1 MKRHVKSSVPFLATI
16 SAVNRTANI
25 YQEVKSIEILDRK
38 RELEWSEKNKAR
50 DNTLIVYKATPEEI
64 EKLKGVSDMGRPLGS
79 KNKKNH
85 SGIEIMPNNNKPDKP
100 LNKRREEL
108 AKKLEAEK
116 QEEMHEMN
124 GADVRDLSKMIEEAQ
139 KELSGEEPL
148 LFNHNPDNKIATV
161 TEEEATSLLEAFGLS
176 AGPVVE
182 SVVVNEY
189 HRTLINKIRAAAYS
203 AYVEEI
209 ANLYTGMSA
218 DNMVEKM
225 STIMDITAATL
236 MEVKERGL

>member
-1 MKRHVKSSVPFLATI
+1 M
-16 SAVNRTANI
+16 
-25 YQEVKSIEILDRK
+25 EILDRK

-64 EKLKGVSDMGRPLGS
+64 EKLKGATDMGRPKGS
-79 KNKKNH
+79 KNKTNH
-85 SGIEIMPNNNKPDKP
+85 SGIDIKKIEWYPPKRVTKP
-100 LNKRREEL
+100 LEARRAKL
-108 AKKLEAEK
+108 AQKLEAEK
-116 QEEMHEMN
+116 QEEKGEMN
-124 GADVRDLSKMIEEAQ
+124 EADVRDLSKVAEEAPKDLQ
-139 KELSGEEPL
+139 GEEPL

-161 TEEEATSLLEAFGLS
+161 TEEEATSLLEAFGTG